1 MMTTRWWCVPP
12 LLSGLGY
19 EPGLV
24 AEIGRFLWAISW
36 GHRGFESRFLPRG
49 AILCGSISRPRGGK
63 PRYSS
68 QYERERRGSSG

>member
-1 MMTTRWWCVPP
+1 VVPP

-36 GHRGFESRFLPRG
+36 GIPGFLGAAVLRFLPFCRS
-49 AILCGSISRPRGGK
+49 ILAGVTGSPAA
-63 PRYSS
+63 
-68 QYERERRGSSG
+68 